1 MVSYMW
7 WIVTLSLRC
16 TVFWDIELEIRVM
29 GHSRSSVPTSIDLP
43 HYDFLLMFRSNHRTI
58 SFRDRRQFQSEN
70 RQFSPPPVYLGSSLT
85 GFPLEFGIGARARG
99 QKTRMMGLP
108 DGRKSFK
115 IFSRSDTIVVC
126 KVFVQTQRIFNMYSN
141 GHGVHSNG
149 HGNSKNI

>member
-115 IFSRSDTIVVC
+115 IFSRSDTIPAWGRHPDTWR
-126 KVFVQTQRIFNMYSN
+126 QQRPRLRIASR
-141 GHGVHSNG
+141 G
-149 HGNSKNI
+149 KNLLRNLCA